1 MAEASKD
8 GINRKRDL
16 GGRRPQSR
24 GRRSSWSTLAHLRKH
39 LQTAIVS
46 YRRQAD
52 QSGDLNPAI
61 RQFLDRIVEKETPES
76 IMAKLVAFDRGQV
89 ELKAGTIL
97 SREWNGITH
106 RAIVVDAGFLWDG
119 AQYDSLSAIAFAI
132 TGTRWNGPRFFG
144 LRDNTVDGEDGP

>member
-24 GRRSSWSTLAHLRKH
+24 GRRSSWSTLAHLPKH
-39 LQTAIVS
+39 LQTAIIS

-52 QSGDLNPAI
+52 QLGDLDPAI
-61 RQFLDRIVEKETPES
+61 RQFLDRMVENGTLES
-76 IMAKLVAFDRGQV
+76 IMAKLVAFDRGHV

-106 RAIVVDAGFLWDG
+106 RAIVVDDGFLWDG
-119 AQYDSLSAIAFAI
+119 TRYDSLSAIAFAI

-144 LRDNTVDGEDGP
+144 LRDSTVGGEDGP